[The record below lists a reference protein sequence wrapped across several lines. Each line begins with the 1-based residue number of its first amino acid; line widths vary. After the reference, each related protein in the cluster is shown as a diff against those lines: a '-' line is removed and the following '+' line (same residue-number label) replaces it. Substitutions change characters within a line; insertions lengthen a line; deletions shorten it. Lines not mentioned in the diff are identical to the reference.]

1 MNKPLRKAQQ
11 EIRFFLYLILVITI
25 LSNFLIWFLKLN
37 INNSIVLAIQIV
49 VPLSILIFASIK
61 SIIDWKTL
69 SIYLFIAIMF
79 ISIAY
84 FR

>member
-1 MNKPLRKAQQ
+1 MNKPLTKGQQ
-11 EIRFFLYLILVITI
+11 KIRYFLYLILAIAI
-25 LSNFLIWFLKLN
+25 LSNFLIWFFKLN

-61 SIIDWKTL
+61 SIIDWKLL
-69 SIYLFIAIMF
+69 SVYLFIAIVF

>member
-1 MNKPLRKAQQ
+1 MNKLLTKAQQ
-11 EIRFFLYLILVITI
+11 EIRFFLYLILAIAI
-25 LSNFLIWFLKLN
+25 LSNFLIWIFKLN

-49 VPLSILIFASIK
+49 VPLSILIFALIK

-69 SIYLFIAIMF
+69 SVYLFIAIVF

>member
-1 MNKPLRKAQQ
+1 MNKPLTKAQQ
-11 EIRFFLYLILVITI
+11 EIRLFLYLILAITI

-49 VPLSILIFASIK
+49 VPLSILIFALIK

-69 SIYLFIAIMF
+69 SVYLFIAIVF

>member
-1 MNKPLRKAQQ
+1 MNKPLTKAQQ
-11 EIRFFLYLILVITI
+11 EIRLFLYLILAITI

-37 INNSIVLAIQIV
+37 INNSIVLSIQIV

-69 SIYLFIAIMF
+69 IVYLFIAIMF